1 MQRCLAIALLTCKAA
16 FRFRLFWVLTFLLL
30 ASVVLVP
37 LLIKDDGTARGFT
50 QILLTYTLS
59 VITSLLGFATLWL
72 ACGILARD
80 IEECQLQM
88 VAVKPIPRW
97 QIWLGKW
104 LGLVLLNLA
113 LLFISGVSV
122 YALLHWRAGRLPPA
136 QQEVLRKEILVSR
149 ASLKPEPPDI
159 EKDVDRV
166 LEERLRGKSVPP
178 AELPALRNQLRD
190 WVTAARQTVRPGFAR
205 DWTIDV
211 GVRRALLANEPLFV
225 RV

>member
-59 VITSLLGFATLWL
+59 IITSLLGLATLWL

-88 VAVKPIPRW
+88 VAVKPIARW

-104 LGLVLLNLA
+104 LGLVFLNLA
-113 LLFISGVSV
+113 LLFIAGGSV
-122 YALLHWRAGRLPPA
+122 YVLLNWRASQLPRD
-136 QQEVLRKEILVSR
+136 QQQILRKEILVSR
-149 ASLKPEPPDI
+149 ASLQAEKPNI
-159 EKDVDRV
+159 EKD
-166 LEERLRGKSVPP
+166 
-178 AELPALRNQLRD
+178 
-190 WVTAARQTVRPGFAR
+190 
-205 DWTIDV
+205 
-211 GVRRALLANEPLFV
+211 
-225 RV
+225 